1 MRGLFGICLLLLGVS
16 LGAYVYSPDDIDRQV
31 RIADLTRI
39 LSPAGHDAH
48 YVVTPAAAG
57 TSYVSDTPLYSHSA
71 PVVTKTQARLTPQPD
86 TLNRVGALAN
96 AAHPVRSA
104 SIDTGGQ
111 PATSAPHAVLIQPT
125 SWATVV
131 KANPYDRTPGAG
143 PKALQPINDNARYE
157 LIRDLQSHLK
167 QLGCYYGDIDG
178 DWGPGSK
185 RAMTEFMKRV
195 NASLPIDQ
203 ADYIQLALLDAHRDV
218 SCSSSC
224 AVGYEKTRD
233 GRCRTNEIIA
243 HAPPRT
249 PVSRSA
255 TRVSKTAP
263 ITTAS
268 INRNGRLAPSSV
280 TAEPITP
287 PRPQLAAR
295 NIQIDDY
302 REQITKTSPRRT
314 KTKTA
319 ARRAPLPGRMTVGG
333 PVPTKVSARERAPG
347 VSSLPSVGNTSQ
359 ADNSDAKANERRAAL
374 RKAAVRKSKTKS
386 ARKAERKKKKR
397 TYAKKRR
404 YSKASRQRALF
415 RQAFGDTVF

>member
-71 PVVTKTQARLTPQPD
+71 PIVTKTQARLTPQPEN
-86 TLNRVGALAN
+86 LNRVGALAN
-96 AAHPVRSA
+96 AAHPVKAA
-104 SIDTGGQ
+104 SINSGAQ
-111 PATSAPHAVLIQPT
+111 PATTAPHAVLIQPT

-131 KANPYDRTPGAG
+131 KANPYDRTPVAG
-143 PKALQPINDNARYE
+143 SKALKPVNDSARFE
-157 LIRDLQSHLK
+157 LIRDLQSQLK
-167 QLGCYYGDIDG
+167 QLGCYYGDVDG

-185 RAMTEFMKRV
+185 RAMTEFMSRV
-195 NASLPIDQ
+195 NASLPTDE

-218 SCSSSC
+218 SCSTSC
-224 AVGYEKTRD
+224 SVGYAKTQD
-233 GRCRTNEIIA
+233 GRCRANEIIA

-249 PVSRSA
+249 PVHRSA

-268 INRNGRLAPSSV
+268 INRAGRLAPSSV

-287 PRPQLAAR
+287 PRPQLASR

-302 REQITKTSPRRT
+302 RERIAKTSPRRA

-319 ARRAPLPGRMTVGG
+319 SRRAPLPGRMTVGG
-333 PVPTKVSARERAPG
+333 PVPSKVSARERAPG
-347 VSSLPSVGNTSQ
+347 VSALPSVSTSSQ
-359 ADNSDAKANERRAAL
+359 ADTGAKAKERRAAL

-386 ARKAERKKKKR
+386 ARKAERKKQKR
-397 TYAKKRR
+397 TSAKKRR